1 MQKIDSFTNS
11 QCVDLAGN
19 AFNGYVAMAVTA
31 TLIGSYD
38 WVAGSNIIEQNLDQ
52 ELEQILEDEH
62 ADANEDSESEADV
75 SEAGT
80 LSLFGSM
87 DDEWEY
93 GMD

>member
-1 MQKIDSFTNS
+1 MQKIDGFTHS
-11 QCVDLAGN
+11 QCVGVAGN

-31 TLIGSYD
+31 TLIGCYD
-38 WVAGSNIIEQNLDQ
+38 WVVGFNIIEQNLDQ
-52 ELEQILEDEH
+52 ELEQIMEDEH